1 LVPLIIANIFAAP
14 ADDHLLC
21 PGLGWVIRHAQA
33 GAIKAD
39 EARRGGPLIVH
50 GSIVANGGVHVPPH
64 CRTGTNLC
72 LSRFISP
79 KGLLV
84 ETDMRIIGVALFAL
98 SVASFGM
105 ANVTMAQDTT
115 VIHKESADS
124 DRSKTIVK
132 HDDGSKTV
140 IKRHGDRVKK
150 IHTAANGDKTIVKKT
165 TY

>member
-1 LVPLIIANIFAAP
+1 MDRRRTIASPWRIRRLFFAALQ
-14 ADDHLLC
+14 D
-21 PGLGWVIRHAQA
+21 RN
-33 GAIKAD
+33 KF
-39 EARRGGPLIVH
+39 
-50 GSIVANGGVHVPPH
+50 
-64 CRTGTNLC
+64 C
-72 LSRFISP
+72 LSRFFSS

-84 ETDMRIIGVALFAL
+84 ETDMKIIGVALFAL

-105 ANVTMAQDTT
+105 ANVTMAQDAT
-115 VIHKESADS
+115 VIHKESADG